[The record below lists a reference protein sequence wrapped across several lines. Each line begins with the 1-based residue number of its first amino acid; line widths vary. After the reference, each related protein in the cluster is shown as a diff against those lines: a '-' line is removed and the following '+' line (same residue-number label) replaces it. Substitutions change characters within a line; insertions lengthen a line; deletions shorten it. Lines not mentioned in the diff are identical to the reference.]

1 MENINEYE
9 IAYAEILEILKYIPK
24 SDYDKIP
31 KEKINLFKKKAD
43 KKYKFKYN
51 PNKTLEE
58 NNVSKRAKAIIIIL
72 FRDYWSNDTEKKMII
87 EKQNHD
93 RKIVEE
99 EKIKKYNYDDLFKK
113 NNINKLEINKENTNS
128 SNKEMI
134 VYKENF
140 VTKIINKI
148 KKFLNKK

>member
-1 MENINEYE
+1 
-9 IAYAEILEILKYIPK
+9 
-24 SDYDKIP
+24 
-31 KEKINLFKKKAD
+31 
-43 KKYKFKYN
+43 
-51 PNKTLEE
+51 
-58 NNVSKRAKAIIIIL
+58 
-72 FRDYWSNDTEKKMII
+72 MII

>member
-1 MENINEYE
+1 MSNKQWQKQKIRLKNRKTFQERSNKILENINEYE

-58 NNVSKRAKAIIIIL
+58 NNVSKRTKAIIIIL
-72 FRDYWSNDTEKKMII
+72 FRDYWSKDTQREKIV
-87 EKQNHD
+87 EKQNND
-93 RKIVEE
+93 RKIIEI
-99 EKIKKYNYDDLFKK
+99 EKIKKYNYEDVFKR
-113 NNINKLEINKENTNS
+113 NNINKIEINKET
-128 SNKEMI
+128 
-134 VYKENF
+134 
-140 VTKIINKI
+140 
-148 KKFLNKK
+148 